1 MTHTSGDWQ
10 VRYDIGAISVETPE
24 RRIASILY
32 EGGSEDSEVEANARL
47 IAAAPELLAA
57 LEAINNHWDSGNFS
71 RQPHLWEP
79 MRKAIANATKE
90 K

>member
-1 MTHTSGDWQ
+1 MDSKGD
-10 VRYDIGAISVETPE
+10 
-24 RRIASILY
+24 IAMNPSPLSWMGIELIK
-32 EGGSEDSEVEANARL
+32 DLRKCRKINA
-47 IAAAPELLAA
+47 ELLKA
-57 LEAINNHWDSGNFS
+57 LEAINNHWESGNFS